1 MFFIFTFLSIQID
14 MAIKQVIS
22 KKKIPFLHPKEVVGN
37 KGFIMPKLRKRKI

>member
-22 KKKIPFLHPKEVVGN
+22 KKKIPFLHPEEVVGN